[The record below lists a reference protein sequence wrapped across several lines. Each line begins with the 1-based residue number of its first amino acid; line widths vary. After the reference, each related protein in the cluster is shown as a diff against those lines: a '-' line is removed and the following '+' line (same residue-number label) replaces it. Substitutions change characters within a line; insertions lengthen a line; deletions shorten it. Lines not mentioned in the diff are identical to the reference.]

1 MIQPVDHWDNVPVFS
16 SDDIEIYGQ
25 PDYYGFTNY
34 YVIETDAT
42 ARPFES
48 DFHYN
53 STITFRP
60 IHRYNR
66 IERFNFT
73 LSYLVGYKGTVPQKV
88 LDACSDV
95 EPNHKTIWNDIKIIL
110 KKNKWNI
117 YYNRIS
123 LIINSLGLSIT
134 ENMTNTIYEAILYD
148 FLQMHNEFE
157 SSKKKKWNRRY
168 FLNLKFVAM
177 KLLDKYNIRFKVD
190 IPLIKTQRKL
200 KILNELWEDIL

>member
-1 MIQPVDHWDNVPVFS
+1 MKPVDYWHNVPVFS

-25 PDYYGFTNY
+25 PDYYGYDDY
-34 YVIETDAT
+34 YVVETDAT
-42 ARPFES
+42 ARPLQS
-48 DFHYN
+48 DYLYN

-88 LDACSDV
+88 LDACCHIIPTKETVWD
-95 EPNHKTIWNDIKIIL
+95 DIKLIL

-123 LIINSLGLSIT
+123 LIINSLGITIT
-134 ENMTNTIYEAILYD
+134 ENLTNSIYQSILQD
-148 FLQMHNEFE
+148 FQSLNSLFE
-157 SSKKKKWNRRY
+157 KSKRKEWGRRY
-168 FLNLKFVAM
+168 FLNLKYVAL
-177 KLLDKYNIRFKVD
+177 KLLQKYNVTFRVD

-200 KILNELWEDIL
+200 KVLNDFWDSFY